1 MKQVSNSTPKND
13 PDKEIFINA
22 NKYLIKINKCNKDHI
37 FVLLSSF
44 ILIVLIISSFS
55 IYFIKM
61 SKKHKSIQPYPIKI
75 IKNKNIYISN
85 NSSIVYNNSTIK
97 DPALSKYKKMLP
109 HLSPD
114 LNIYPNSIEEI
125 FNARQIYISDSKIS
139 TEYIKFLRPINE
151 TKEQKYKKRFSENET
166 FIDSNIFKKRKD
178 QYEYLNFCKLALDE
192 ILIDDYKIN
201 YENKPMISV
210 VVPSYNKKDI
220 LLKSVRSIQNQNF
233 KNIEIIIVNDCSNDN
248 STEVFNYLLKTD
260 PRIRIF
266 HHMTNLGVWRTRL
279 DGIFYSRGQYIILF
293 DAGDLYEDNYVLLD
307 AYNVIKKY
315 NLDSCKFLFRI
326 IRSFRTLY
334 YSLDSFRVGNNTN
347 IVYGSENISAL
358 NTKVFSFWGNIW
370 NRLVRANIYTKS
382 ILLLNDL
389 TLNIHKNVW
398 DDVWF
403 NNIVHK
409 ASFSYAI
416 IERTGYVYLQDGKGA
431 GSPNSITL
439 EQKSHKVKEW
449 VGFLYYDY
457 NFLER
462 YNAKRYIINKL
473 RKYNDTDPVL
483 QLKNFRAHFEVL
495 NNLLEA
501 LIKDPEL
508 TKSHREYCRQLL
520 IESKLREK
528 KFAKYN
534 VNSYNMFYHNY

>member
-1 MKQVSNSTPKND
+1 M
-13 PDKEIFINA
+13 
-22 NKYLIKINKCNKDHI
+22 
-37 FVLLSSF
+37 
-44 ILIVLIISSFS
+44 
-55 IYFIKM
+55 
-61 SKKHKSIQPYPIKI
+61 
-75 IKNKNIYISN
+75 
-85 NSSIVYNNSTIK
+85 
-97 DPALSKYKKMLP
+97 
-109 HLSPD
+109 
-114 LNIYPNSIEEI
+114 
-125 FNARQIYISDSKIS
+125 
-139 TEYIKFLRPINE
+139 
-151 TKEQKYKKRFSENET
+151 
-166 FIDSNIFKKRKD
+166 
-178 QYEYLNFCKLALDE
+178 
-192 ILIDDYKIN
+192 
-201 YENKPMISV
+201 
-210 VVPSYNKKDI
+210 
-220 LLKSVRSIQNQNF
+220 
-233 KNIEIIIVNDCSNDN
+233 
-248 STEVFNYLLKTD
+248 
-260 PRIRIF
+260 
-266 HHMTNLGVWRTRL
+266 
-279 DGIFYSRGQYIILF
+279 
-293 DAGDLYEDNYVLLD
+293 
-307 AYNVIKKY
+307 
-315 NLDSCKFLFRI
+315 
-326 IRSFRTLY
+326 
-334 YSLDSFRVGNNTN
+334 
-347 IVYGSENISAL
+347 
-358 NTKVFSFWGNIW
+358 
-370 NRLVRANIYTKS
+370 
-382 ILLLNDL
+382 
-389 TLNIHKNVW
+389 NIHKNVW

-416 IERTGYVYLQDGKGA
+416 IERTGYVYLQDGRGE

>member
-166 FIDSNIFKKRKD
+166 FIDSNLFKKRND

-210 VVPSYNKKDI
+210 VIPSYNKQDI

-233 KNIEIIIVNDCSNDN
+233 KNIEIIIVNDCSSDN

-279 DGIFYSRGQYIILF
+279 DGIFYSRGQYVILF

-307 AYNVIKKY
+307 AYNVIEKY

-326 IRSFRTLY
+326 IRSFKTLNHSY
-334 YSLDSFRVGNNTN
+334 NSFRVGKNTN
-347 IVYGSENISAL
+347 IVYGPEKIKAL
-358 NTKVFSFWGNIW
+358 NKKVFSTWGNIW

-389 TLNIHKNVW
+389 TLNLHKNVW

-403 NNIVHK
+403 NKIVHK

-416 IERTGYVYLQDGKGA
+416 IQRTGYVYLQDGRGE
-431 GSPNSITL
+431 GSPNSMTL
-439 EQKSHKVKEW
+439 KQKSHKVKEW

-457 NFLER
+457 NFLDR
-462 YNAKRYIINKL
+462 YNAKEYIINKL
-473 RKYNDTDPVL
+473 RNYNDTHRVL
-483 QLKNFRAHFEVL
+483 KLKNFRAHFEVL

-508 TKSHREYCRQLL
+508 NKTNREYCKQLL
-520 IESKLREK
+520 IESKQREK
-528 KFAKYN
+528 KFAKN
-534 VNSYNMFYHNY
+534 KM